1 MSRIRTETWRTLSHV
16 TGPSAVLVSLKF
28 GTTPDGGPV
37 VTKSIA
43 LNETDATVKFDV
55 ERYVAEVAD
64 GVREANEKYAGS
76 LQIEAIRIVPSDYPH
91 QWQVKYVAYLI
102 ARHAITGE
110 NWG

>member
-1 MSRIRTETWRTLSHV
+1 MGRIRTETWRTLSHV

-37 VTKSIA
+37 VTKSVA
-43 LNETDATVKFDV
+43 LNETDATVQFDV
-55 ERYVAEVAD
+55 GLYLTEVID

-76 LQIEAIRIVPSDYPH
+76 LQVEGVQIVPSDYPH
-91 QWQVKYVAYLI
+91 RWQVKYVAYLI

-110 NWG
+110 N